1 MFRCSRARG
10 SAEGAPGGAI
20 SRPGAIQKNAAPEKM
35 AIFNATVRT
44 HDSIKIYRG
53 SRAPN
58 EGAIAVPENVRG
70 AHLAARGLAETSCY
84 GCCGTHSPKA
94 RDLERHLCLR
104 R

>member
-1 MFRCSRARG
+1 
-10 SAEGAPGGAI
+10 
-20 SRPGAIQKNAAPEKM
+20 M
-35 AIFNATVRT
+35 AIFNTTVRT